1 MSSRFIKKRLPVIL
15 VFIVGFVITTDWFI
29 VWEPLQN
36 VTKNLMNFQ
45 VIMYGAMMYFSMINL
60 YTVHSQRIRKNLR
73 EKNYY
78 DVFTSGLLLFFL
90 TIAVVIGNVYGKNS
104 TAYSFIYDN
113 FRTPLAYA
121 GGIHLTLFIAA
132 ATYRVIK
139 PKTKE
144 TTVFFIAALLTLM
157 SNIPY
162 ITVSVP
168 ALMTIRTWL
177 TDVVVKSSYR
187 AITIGLG
194 LGGILLGLRILL
206 GIDTSYL
213 GAEE

>member
-1 MSSRFIKKRLPVIL
+1 MSSRLIKRQIPILL
-15 VFIVGFVITTDWFI
+15 VFVIGFLITIDWFV
-29 VWEPLQN
+29 VWEPLQI

-45 VIMYGAMMYFSMINL
+45 VIMYAAMMYFSMINL
-60 YTVHSQRIRKNLR
+60 WSVHSQRIRRNLR
-73 EKNYY
+73 EKKYY

-90 TIAVVIGNVYGKNS
+90 TIGVIIGDVLGRNS
-104 TAYSFIYDN
+104 PQYKFIYDN

-139 PKTKE
+139 PKSKE
-144 TTVFFIAALLTLM
+144 TAIFFISALITLL

-162 ITVSVP
+162 LSAAFPILTV
-168 ALMTIRTWL
+168 ARTWI
-177 TDVVVKSSYR
+177 TDVIVKSSYR

-213 GAEE
+213 GVEE